1 MTTKQSN
8 NKIPKIHK
16 FITNEQGENYWFN
29 GCGRYVM
36 NALGEKDY
44 DYEFFA
50 GLTGDVFAQI
60 FSYNIFRGDGVT
72 DYVLSLIHISE
83 PTRPY

>member
-60 FSYNIFRGDGVT
+60 FSYNIFRAVKSRQGKVFAAA
-72 DYVLSLIHISE
+72 SLL
-83 PTRPY
+83 Y

>member
-44 DYEFFA
+44 DYEF
-50 GLTGDVFAQI
+50 LRD
-60 FSYNIFRGDGVT
+60 
-72 DYVLSLIHISE
+72 
-83 PTRPY
+83 